1 MSNRAWM
8 LAVGAALG
16 LGALGGY
23 LIASRTGE
31 EASESGA
38 AAAPSKQERRILYWH
53 DPMVPGAK
61 FDKPGKSPFMDM
73 QLVPVYADEA
83 SGADVR
89 INPAFTQNLGIR
101 LGEVSRQAQA
111 FTFDAVGNVAVDE
124 RSLQV
129 IQARVEGYVSK
140 LYVKA
145 PLTRVKRGQ
154 KLAEIVAPQ
163 WLAAQQEYLSLRS
176 ASSLSAAAVREAA
189 RQRLLVLG
197 IPEQAVRLLDE
208 RGQVDT
214 TTTLVSPEDGVLT
227 QLSVREGA
235 AFMPGAPLMEVTGL
249 SKVWVNAQIPEAQVS
264 RVGASAVIDVH
275 ASAWPEQ
282 IFQGRLIALLPE
294 VSLQTRT
301 VTARLE
307 VDNPEHQLLPGM
319 FVRLSVQ
326 SPLDAATLVVPAEAV
341 ITTGERSVVIV
352 SDRAGGFTVAEVEV
366 GAESHGQTT
375 ILSGLEEG
383 QSIVLSGQF
392 LIDSEASLRST
403 INRLTGGTERPRP

>member
-1 MSNRAWM
+1 MSNRNWI

-23 LIASRTGE
+23 LIANRTGE
-31 EASESGA
+31 EVSESNA
-38 AAAPSKQERRILYWH
+38 AVSPSQQDRRVLYWH

-73 QLVPVYADEA
+73 QLVPVYADEK
-83 SGADVR
+83 SGADVN

-101 LGEVSRQAQA
+101 LGKVSRQAQA

-124 RSLQV
+124 RSLRV

-154 KLAEIVAPQ
+154 KLADIVAPQ

-176 ASSLSAAAVREAA
+176 ATSSSAAAVRDAA

-197 IPEQAVRLLDE
+197 ITEQTVRMLEE

-214 TTTLVSPEDGVLT
+214 TTTLLSPEDGFVT

-235 AFMPGAPLMEVTGL
+235 AFLPGAAIMEVTGL

-264 RVGASAVIDVH
+264 RLGASATIDVH
-275 ASAWPEQ
+275 ATAWPAQ
-282 IFQGRLIALLPE
+282 VFQAHLLALLPE
-294 VSLQTRT
+294 VSVETRT

-307 VDNPEHQLLPGM
+307 VDNPEHKLLPGM
-319 FVRLSVQ
+319 FVRMSVQ
-326 SPLDAATLVVPAEAV
+326 SPLDAAALVVPTEAV

-352 SDRAGGFTVAEVEV
+352 SDGGGGFNVAEVEV

-392 LIDSEASLRST
+392 LIDSEASLKSA
-403 INRLTGGTERPRP
+403 INRLTGGTERP